1 MAYRERNAVNETS
14 ASAIAVVRMR
24 MPYVDRRSLS
34 EAWFSAFHPVSS
46 EGARGAEPIHTGLRA
61 SPAPTTRQTT
71 KSQTRAIAGYPTP
84 SVGRQGAGRARTE
97 IVPTETKKSVT
108 QHSQPTRSHK
118 VEICSRSY
126 PPRRTSLTVGL
137 GRERVQLVLRRE
149 GTVLHVIAVCRPEV
163 AALVRRALASADAYV
178 RGTGDTLRASVQT
191 TDGNVVLA

>member
-1 MAYRERNAVNETS
+1 MAYRERIAVNETS

-34 EAWFSAFHPVSS
+34 EAWFSAFHPVSR
-46 EGARGAEPIHTGLRA
+46 EGARGAEPVRARLGA
-61 SPAPTTRQTT
+61 SPVTDARQTIP
-71 KSQTRAIAGYPTP
+71 SQTRAIAGYPSP
-84 SVGRQGAGRARTE
+84 AVARHGAGRARSE
-97 IVPTETKKSVT
+97 IVPIEMKKSAT
-108 QHSQPTRSHK
+108 SRSQPIHSHA
-118 VEICSRSY
+118 VETCSRSY

-149 GTVLHVIAVCRPEV
+149 GAVLHVIAVCRPEV
-163 AALVRRALASADAYV
+163 AALVRRALASADAYL

>member
-46 EGARGAEPIHTGLRA
+46 EGAHDAEKARAGSGA
-61 SPAPTTRQTT
+61 SPVPTVRQAAS
-71 KSQTRAIAGYPTP
+71 SQTRAISGYATTP
-84 SVGRQGAGRARTE
+84 VARHAPSRVRSE
-97 IVPTETKKSVT
+97 IVPIEIKKSAT
-108 QHSQPTRSHK
+108 ARSQRVQAHA
-118 VEICSRSY
+118 VEVCSRSY

-149 GTVLHVIAVCRPEV
+149 GAVLHVIAVCRPEV

-178 RGTGDTLRASVQT
+178 RGNGDTLRASVQT
-191 TDGNVVLA
+191 TDGSPVLA

>member
-1 MAYRERNAVNETS
+1 MVAYRERNAVNETS

-46 EGARGAEPIHTGLRA
+46 EGAHGAEPVRAASGA
-61 SPAPTTRQTT
+61 SPAIVRHTTS
-71 KSQTRAIAGYPTP
+71 SQTRAITGYARPGVARRGP
-84 SVGRQGAGRARTE
+84 DRARSEMVPIE
-97 IVPTETKKSVT
+97 IKKSAT
-108 QHSQPTRSHK
+108 LRSQHVQSYA
-118 VEICSRSY
+118 VEMCSRSY

-149 GTVLHVIAVCRPEV
+149 GAVLHVIAVCRPEV
-163 AALVRRALASADAYV
+163 AALVRRALASADAYL

-191 TDGNVVLA
+191 TDRNMVLS

>member
-46 EGARGAEPIHTGLRA
+46 EGSRGAEPVRARLGA
-61 SPAPTTRQTT
+61 SPLPTVRQATGG
-71 KSQTRAIAGYPTP
+71 QTRAIAGYPTP
-84 SVGRQGAGRARTE
+84 AVAPRGPGRARSE
-97 IVPTETKKSVT
+97 IVPIEIKKSATSRSQTV
-108 QHSQPTRSHK
+108 HSHA

-149 GTVLHVIAVCRPEV
+149 GAVLHVIAVCRPEV

-178 RGTGDTLRASVQT
+178 RGRGDTLRASVQT
-191 TDGNVVLA
+191 TDGRPVLA